1 MEHIQAIVYF
11 RGGTNIP
18 VELLIQD
25 NEDIVMQESC
35 FIINS
40 IHGVHVYP
48 MNVIFKIVTNKREG

>member
-48 MNVIFKIVTNKREG
+48 MDVIFKIVTDKREG

>member
-18 VELLIQD
+18 VELLIYD

-35 FIINS
+35 FIINT
-40 IHGVHVYP
+40 INGVHVYP
-48 MNVIFKIVTNKREG
+48 MDVIFKIVTNKREG

>member
-48 MNVIFKIVTNKREG
+48 MDVIFKIVTNKREG